1 MSDTNEMDKK
11 VRVLHNTPK
20 QKGRHWF
27 MELTRMVGWM
37 LLMIVSFILFFQIL
51 PIIILAFGHMSMLFG
66 NSSQPPSVL
75 DIMVYIPSSIGLSG
89 ILTYFLYRVLKMQY
103 RHVIEIQA
111 HLSVRFANREL
122 KRKERKANKSKK

>member
-103 RHVIEIQA
+103 RHVIEIQD
-111 HLSVRFANREL
+111 HLSVRFAIREL